1 MMEFLKKIKGFLK
14 AYGLRLVLLGILIA
28 GGLSLYLQFVDGEPS
43 KDPVLDGKGDYTVL
57 EGDKLFALRSKDY
70 NNVTHVMVVV
80 TGVFQNDK
88 HVLISHEG
96 SAKTDLYKSVN
107 AEGFLAYQDA
117 YLKAILEQN
126 PSIDFRY
133 VNSLS
138 GVGAKLGLKNDPM
151 GVITGETTKKTFI
164 EIGKI
169 LATVLMMAVMIAVM
183 MRVQH
188 GSLSNKLDRVDPK
201 DIEDSLDDLVGMADI
216 KRELEQLK
224 GMVENRAQFKE
235 FAVDKPFNVMMTG
248 EPGTGKTKIARCLAK
263 DLNVPLYYTSAAS
276 LESGY
281 VSGGPRSL
289 KRLVKRASAH
299 KRAIIFL
306 DEAESIL
313 ISRNRPTQSR
323 YENETLTTLLSLLD
337 GVNSKK
343 SSGIIWIVASNFD
356 ETKAEMDSAMLRRF
370 PLKINFRL
378 PNHVERREIM
388 ARLLQKISDNKLD
401 KNIDL
406 DHIAGVTSGMSPAT
420 LETIVSRAGLIALQ
434 EKSMVTH
441 SIMLRAFERV
451 AVGLTDRATTAK
463 VTETRKVVA
472 IHEAGHF
479 CMQLHSALV
488 KSSGNLASLSQD
500 LDVIKISTESV
511 SKIGALGFVLSKAE
525 EVGLLTRDA
534 YQSKVRHLYGGMANE
549 EIYFGAAGT
558 TAGADNDIVKVTQ
571 ILDMMIN
578 RVGFF
583 SPVKLNY
590 GELAKAGYNT
600 DAQLPKIEELS
611 SQLYKDTVNTLLEYR
626 PLTDALVQAL
636 MDRYVLNLEEILPF
650 VQAFFS
656 GHQALLHK
664 YNAIE
669 VTPQSAAMA

>member
-28 GGLSLYLQFVDGEPS
+28 GGLSLYLQFVSEDSS
-43 KDPVLDGKGDYTVL
+43 KDVVLDGKGDYTVL
-57 EGDKLFALRSKDY
+57 EGDKLFALRSKDFSD
-70 NNVTHVMVVV
+70 VTHVMVVV

-88 HVLISHEG
+88 HVLISHE
-96 SAKTDLYKSVN
+96 SSPKTDLYKSVN

-117 YLKAILEQN
+117 YLKDILEKK

-151 GVITGETTKKTFI
+151 GVITGETTKKTFT
-164 EIGKI
+164 EIGKL

-235 FAVDKPFNVMMTG
+235 FGVDKPFNVMMTG

-356 ETKAEMDSAMLRRF
+356 ETKAEMDAAMLRRF

-479 CMQLHSALV
+479 CMQLHSALM

-626 PLTDALVQAL
+626 ALTDALVQAL

-656 GHQALLHK
+656 GHQALLYQ
-664 YNAIE
+664 YNATE
-669 VTPQSAAMA
+669 AAPKSAAVA